1 MDNAVYYI
9 WLAQALG
16 AGTRAAGEL
25 LRRYGGAKEIYSLD
39 EYPQEA
45 RLSER
50 QRRVLADKDL
60 TASLAILEKCA
71 RANVKVLCYG
81 DPLFPE
87 RLRAISAP
95 PAVLY
100 YRGVI
105 KDLNSEY
112 LVSVVGTRSMTEY
125 GGKITEYFAG
135 EFAAAGAVVVS
146 GMASG
151 IDSAAHR
158 GCLAKSG
165 YTVAILG
172 TAIDRPYPPENAQ
185 LYDTIVRKGLV
196 LSEYAPGSEYARN
209 CFPKR
214 NRLIAGI
221 SNATLVTE
229 AGERSGALITAND
242 AIMQGKEVYAL
253 PGLSGSKQSVG
264 TNTLLQKGVRLAYR
278 PSDVLATAELM
289 YPDKIRITAESYRT
303 ERYDTGAQPHFT
315 ESRVSPDTGV
325 EEVHDG
331 YSYEKIGKLEPDE
344 VTVVTALK
352 GAGGGLFIDEVVSAS
367 GLDAGTVMSTL
378 TVLEVYGVVSQK
390 NDGRYV
396 LV

>member
-1 MDNAVYYI
+1 MDNVIYYI
-9 WLAQALG
+9 WLSLALG
-16 AGTRAAGEL
+16 PASRAAGEL
-25 LRRYGGAKEIYSLD
+25 VRRFDSAKEIFDSD
-39 EYPQEA
+39 EFPREV
-45 RLSER
+45 RLTAS
-50 QRRVLADKDL
+50 QRRALEDKDL
-60 TASLAILEKCA
+60 SVSLTVRELCA
-71 RANVKVLCYG
+71 KKNIGIVTYHDA
-81 DPLFPE
+81 LFPA
-87 RLRAISAP
+87 RLRAINIP
-95 PAVLY
+95 PVLLY
-100 YRGVI
+100 YRGTL

-125 GGKITEYFAG
+125 GGRITEYFAG
-135 EFAAAGAVVVS
+135 EFASAGAVVVS

-158 GCLAKSG
+158 GCLARKG

-172 TAIDRPYPPENAQ
+172 TAIDRPYPLENES
-185 LYDTIVRKGLV
+185 LYEKIIKKGVV
-196 LSEYAPGSEYARN
+196 LGEYAPGTPYYRN
-209 CFPKR
+209 AFPLR

-229 AGERSGALITAND
+229 AGERSGALITAKD

-289 YPDKIRITAESYRT
+289 YPDKIRIPAASYRGGSDGPPAPAFAGPG
-303 ERYDTGAQPHFT
+303 RADP
-315 ESRVSPDTGV
+315 VTGV
-325 EEVHDG
+325 EEKHDA
-331 YSYEKIGKLEPDE
+331 YTFTDIGRLEPDE
-344 VTVVTALK
+344 ITVVKSLK
-352 GAGGGLFIDEVVSAS
+352 SAGSGMYIDEVVASS

-378 TVLEVYGVVSQK
+378 TVLEVYGIVSQK

>member
-1 MDNAVYYI
+1 MDKDVYYV

-16 AGTRAAGEL
+16 TGSRAAGEL
-25 LRRYGGAKEIYSLD
+25 LRRYSSAEQIYSLD
-39 EYPQEA
+39 EYPSELRISA
-45 RLSER
+45 RQLR
-50 QRRVLADKDL
+50 ALCDKDL
-60 TASLAILEKCA
+60 TSALSVIERCA
-71 RANVKVLCYG
+71 KLGVKVLGYY
-81 DPLFPE
+81 DALFPE
-87 RLRAISAP
+87 RLRAINDP
-95 PAVLY
+95 PAALY
-100 YRGVI
+100 CRGNI
-105 KDLNSEY
+105 RDLNPEY

-135 EFAAAGAVVVS
+135 EFASAGAVVVS
-146 GMASG
+146 GMAAG
-151 IDSAAHR
+151 IDAAAHR
-158 GCLAKSG
+158 GCLAHGG

-172 TAIDRPYPPENAQ
+172 TAIDRAYPPENEQ
-185 LYDTIVRKGLV
+185 LYYSIVNKGMV
-196 LSEYAPGSEYARN
+196 ISEYAPGSEYVRN

-229 AGERSGALITAND
+229 AGEHSGALITAKD

-278 PSDVLATAELM
+278 PSDVLAAAELL

-303 ERYDTGAQPHFT
+303 ERSADMIPSHHAET
-315 ESRVSPDTGV
+315 RVSPATGV
-325 EEVHDG
+325 EEVHTV

-344 VTVVTALK
+344 VTVVMALK
-352 GAGGGLFIDEVVSAS
+352 GSGGGLFTDEVVSAS

>member
-1 MDNAVYYI
+1 MDNNVYYI
-9 WLAQALG
+9 WLSTVF
-16 AGTRAAGEL
+16 GTASRAAGEL
-25 LRRYGGAKEIYSLD
+25 LRRFSGAKEIYD
-39 EYPQEA
+39 CEEYPKDI
-45 RLSER
+45 RLTQK
-50 QRRVLADKDL
+50 QRRMLEDKDL
-60 TASLAILEKCA
+60 TASLAILSECRK
-71 RANVKVLCYG
+71 KDISVLGYH

-87 RLRAISAP
+87 RLRAINDP
-95 PAVLY
+95 PVMLY
-100 YRGVI
+100 YRGKL
-105 KDLNSEY
+105 KDLNSEF

-125 GGKITEYFAG
+125 GGKITEYFTG
-135 EFAAAGAVVVS
+135 EFASAGAVVVS

-158 GCLAKSG
+158 GCLARGG

-172 TAIDRPYPPENAQ
+172 TAIDRAYPYENEK
-185 LYDTIVRKGLV
+185 LYHKIIKKGV
-196 LSEYAPGSEYARN
+196 VMSEHAPGSPYVCN
-209 CFPKR
+209 CFPVR

-229 AGERSGALITAND
+229 AGERSGALITARD

-264 TNTLLQKGVRLAYR
+264 TNMLLQKGVRLAYR

-303 ERYDTGAQPHFT
+303 ERT
-315 ESRVSPDTGV
+315 EDLIPLLPTETRPSSETGV
-325 EEVHDG
+325 EEKHNV
-331 YSYEKIGKLEPDE
+331 YSFENIGKLEPEE
-344 VTVVTALK
+344 VTVITALK
-352 GAGGGLFIDEVVSAS
+352 NAGGGLYIDEVVAAS
-367 GLDAGTVMSTL
+367 GLDAGLVMSTL

-390 NDGRYV
+390 NDGRYL